1 MLCFIKQMMKH
12 ATSSHFFFVIA
23 FRVEFNKMISKK
35 FQGTFRIA
43 SWRGTQVAVKRLG
56 EEVITDEDK
65 VWVAHGLEI
74 FFFVLSH
81 ILMSFKE
88 VGFSFTGEPS
98 GMSLHCFKR
107 YDIQM

>member
-1 MLCFIKQMMKH
+1 MKH

-23 FRVEFNKMISKK
+23 FHVEFNKMISKK

-65 VWVAHGLEI
+65 VWVDLGLQKI
-74 FFFVLSH
+74 LRFIYSC
-81 ILMSFKE
+81 ILMAFKA
-88 VGFSFTGEPS
+88 VGFSQEG
-98 GMSLHCFKR
+98 
-107 YDIQM
+107 IQG